1 MKRDDAVSIVVTR
14 AAKVIIGLI
23 AVLIAPS
30 LHSQT
35 IQTPA
40 AVAPEVPTLLLGA
53 AWYPEQWPESRW
65 GTDLDLMQ
73 KTHLHLVRIGEFAWS
88 SLEPEENRY
97 ELDWMERAID
107 LAGKHGIY
115 VVIGTPSAA
124 PPAWLTQK
132 YPETLRMLQTGQ
144 SVEHGERQQFNWAN
158 PKYRELVRRIDEQLA
173 KRFGHNPY
181 VIGWQI
187 DNEYREVSFDSDTH
201 RQFQDWLQ
209 ARYGTLDNLNRRW
222 ATSYWSQTYSS
233 WDQIPIE
240 TDHGNPGLL
249 LSWKRFVT
257 DTWRSYQRNQID
269 AIRRYA
275 DARQR
280 ITTNMMGWFDGYDH
294 YTVSRDL
301 DFAAW
306 DDPIGQGHFDPVRNG
321 AAHDLTR
328 GFKHK
333 NFWVMETTAGPTGWA
348 KINTMLDKGE
358 MRALLWHDVGHG
370 ADAASY
376 WQWRD
381 ALNGEE
387 QNHGSLVD
395 VDGTP
400 DPLYSEFAQVGL
412 EFEKAGPFLKETS
425 VQSEVAII
433 HSYESRW
440 TLDWQKL
447 HKSYDPIDELLSYYK
462 PLHELGVS
470 IDIVS
475 PLDDLSRYKLVV
487 APGLNVLPQSVADNL
502 IRYVQQGGNLVL
514 GQNSAMKDEDN
525 ARWPQRQPGPL
536 ADLIGGRV
544 EQYFALMSGVSVAG
558 IWGSNEGQLYA
569 EQLQAQ
575 APDSEVLMR
584 YGEGNSWLADA
595 PAAITRKVGHG
606 TITYIGIWMNEAG
619 MRTAAQWM
627 LATSGV
633 TPEFSPVPEGIEVYR
648 RVGSGKTVFIV
659 ENLSKGEQTVPL
671 PRAFESVL
679 DGVTVHSVTLPVY
692 GVAVLAAEP

>member
-1 MKRDDAVSIVVTR
+1 MTRRTGLLNFGRAIIVLTAFTSIARFLDAQVVAS
-14 AAKVIIGLI
+14 AA
-23 AVLIAPS
+23 S
-30 LHSQT
+30 LPPEP
-35 IQTPA
+35 PA
-40 AVAPEVPTLLLGA
+40 LLLGA

-65 GTDLDLMQ
+65 DADLELMQ
-73 KTHLHLVRIGEFAWS
+73 KAHLHLVRIGEFAWS
-88 SLEPEENRY
+88 SLEPQEDRY
-97 ELDWMERAID
+97 ELDWMERAIN

-132 YPETLRMLQTGQ
+132 YPETLRVLQTGQ
-144 SVEHGERQQFNWAN
+144 RVEHGERQQFNWAN
-158 PKYRELVRRIDEQLA
+158 PRYRELVRGIDERLA

-187 DNEYREVSFDSDTH
+187 DNEYREVSFDPGTR
-201 RQFQDWLQ
+201 RQFQTWLH
-209 ARYGTLDNLNRRW
+209 AEYGTLDNLNLRW
-222 ATSYWSQTYSS
+222 TTAYWSQTYSS

-249 LSWKRFVT
+249 LSWKRFLSE
-257 DTWRSYQRNQID
+257 TWRSYQKNQID
-269 AIRRYA
+269 VLRRDA
-275 DARQR
+275 DPRQR

-321 AAHDLTR
+321 ATHDLTR
-328 GFKHK
+328 GFKDK
-333 NFWVMETTAGPTGWA
+333 NFWVIETTAGPTGWA
-348 KINTMLDKGE
+348 NINTMLDKRE

-400 DPLYSEFAQVGL
+400 DPLYGQFAQVGL
-412 EFEKAGPFLKETS
+412 EFEKAGPFLRGTS
-425 VQSEVAII
+425 VQSDVAIL

-440 TLDWQKL
+440 TLGWQKL

-470 IDIVS
+470 IDIVP
-475 PLDDLSRYKLVV
+475 PLEDLSKYKLVV
-487 APGLNVLPQSVADNL
+487 APGLNVLSRSEADNL
-502 IRYVQQGGNLVL
+502 IRYVQHGGNLVL

-536 ADLIGGRV
+536 GRFAGRPGGPVLRIDK
-544 EQYFALMSGVSVAG
+544 SGSRG
-558 IWGSNEGQLYA
+558 
-569 EQLQAQ
+569 
-575 APDSEVLMR
+575 
-584 YGEGNSWLADA
+584 
-595 PAAITRKVGHG
+595 GHLG
-606 TITYIGIWMNEAG
+606 LE
-619 MRTAAQWM
+619 
-627 LATSGV
+627 
-633 TPEFSPVPEGIEVYR
+633 
-648 RVGSGKTVFIV
+648 
-659 ENLSKGEQTVPL
+659 
-671 PRAFESVL
+671 
-679 DGVTVHSVTLPVY
+679 
-692 GVAVLAAEP
+692 